1 MQEKNEGNTMSEY
14 SMLEA
19 TIETYIDIEDL
30 GITDFDNLT
39 DEQVLGLFDAYEE
52 LHHNG
57 RDEMVIEIPTF
68 NRYNLQEKYGVRYG
82 ELCKKRM
89 EAILKQQ
96 LKVEVTSHSG

>member
-1 MQEKNEGNTMSEY
+1 MSGY
-14 SMLEA
+14 SQVTA
-19 TIETYIDIEDL
+19 TIEVSIDIEDL

-68 NRYNLQEKYGVRYG
+68 NRYNLQEKYEVRYG

-96 LKVEVTSHSG
+96 LKVEVTSHSGW

>member
-1 MQEKNEGNTMSEY
+1 MSEY

-57 RDEMVIEIPTF
+57 
-68 NRYNLQEKYGVRYG
+68 
-82 ELCKKRM
+82 
-89 EAILKQQ
+89 
-96 LKVEVTSHSG
+96 